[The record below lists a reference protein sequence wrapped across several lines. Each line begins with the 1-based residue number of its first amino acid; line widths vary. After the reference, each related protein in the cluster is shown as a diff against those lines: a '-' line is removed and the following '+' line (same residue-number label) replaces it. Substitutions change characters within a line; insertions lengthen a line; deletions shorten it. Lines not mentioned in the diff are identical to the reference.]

1 MKVVDTGEMKEIE
14 QKSLDHYGFS
24 EELIIENVGLRGA
37 DYLHQK
43 VINESSFGEIVFLVG
58 KGNNGADG
66 LSVARYLK
74 NKGYSIRA
82 FLLFA
87 EESLGKNTQKQLS
100 MARAFGV
107 KISELKN
114 IEQITSYFTQ
124 TQENYLV
131 VDAILGTGFRFPL
144 SNFLFEVI
152 SVVNTYASVTVSLD
166 IPSGIVGDTG
176 RISSSAI
183 KADYTLAVGL
193 PKLGHIM
200 GSGSEVC
207 GKIKVVDVGL
217 PKILLEEGD
226 ISLLTRSSIS
236 STLSKRSHFAHKNTF
251 GHSLILGGSHGLCG
265 ALSLSCEAALKSGS
279 GLVSAATW
287 ETNYPEFLSRLNANE
302 VMTGIIP
309 NGGDPKGVES
319 ILRDLM
325 KYQSIVIGPGLG
337 QTKKTRE
344 VALEVL
350 NSYPGPVVVDADAI
364 KVLSA
369 KKDSEV
375 FYKRKG
381 PTVLTPHIGEFAN
394 FVGESKDAVLEKPI
408 QFLKTFVDELNCCI
422 VLKGYA
428 TYLGFPNGK
437 IGVNYLPNAGMASA
451 GTGDILAGILGGLLA
466 QLEPQNVKSGLFLDK
481 NKLYEALCLGVLI
494 HSYAGRKA
502 SKELGARSMT
512 AGSLLDHISE
522 AFLAIDVDGKH
533 WGKDWIE

>member
-1 MKVVDTGEMKEIE
+1 MKVVDTEEMKLIE
-14 QKSLDHYGFS
+14 KKSLEEYGFS
-24 EELIIENVGLRGA
+24 EDLIIENVGLRGA
-37 DYLHQK
+37 DYLHET
-43 VINESSFGEIVFLVG
+43 VIHKSSFGEIVFLIG

-74 NKGYSIRA
+74 NKGYSTRA
-82 FLLFA
+82 FLLFS
-87 EESLGKNTQKQLS
+87 EESLGDNTKKQLG
-100 MARAFGV
+100 MARAYGV

-144 SNFLFEVI
+144 SSFLFEVI
-152 SVVNTYASVTVSLD
+152 TTVNTYASVTVSLD
-166 IPSGIVGDTG
+166 IPSGVVGDSG
-176 RISSSAI
+176 KISSSAVR
-183 KADYTLAVGL
+183 ADYTLAIGL

-207 GKIKVVDVGL
+207 GKIKVIDVGL
-217 PKILLEEGD
+217 PKLLLEEGD
-226 ISLLTRSSIS
+226 ISLITKKNVSSI
-236 STLSKRSHFAHKNTF
+236 LSKRSNFAHKNNF
-251 GHSLILGGSHGLCG
+251 GHSLVLGGSHGLCG
-265 ALSLSCEAALKSGS
+265 ALSLACEAALKSGS

-287 ETNYPEFLSRLNANE
+287 EQNYPEFLSRLNTNE

-309 NGGDPKGVES
+309 SGGDPKGVES

-337 QTKKTRE
+337 QTEIARE

-369 KKDSEV
+369 KKDSDV

-394 FVGESKDAVLEKPI
+394 FVEEKKSAVLEKPI
-408 QFLKTFVDELNCCI
+408 HYLKTFVDSLNCCI
-422 VLKGYA
+422 ILKGYA

-437 IGVNYLPNAGMASA
+437 VGVNYLPNAGMASA
-451 GTGDILAGILGGLLA
+451 GTGDVLAGILGGLLA
-466 QLEPQNVKSGLFLDK
+466 QLKPQNVKSGLFLDK
-481 NKLYEALCLGVLI
+481 NKIYDALCLGVLV
-494 HSYAGRKA
+494 HTLAGKEA
-502 SKELGARSMT
+502 SKKLGPRSMT
-512 AGSLLDHISE
+512 AGTLLDHISN
-522 AFLAIDVDGKH
+522 AFFEIETGRNQRSK
-533 WGKDWIE
+533 GWIE